1 MSQKK
6 FIFHLVG
13 DSNVSWFLPIVRE
26 AKTDQAVQDATM
38 VRVVNGVQ
46 LKEVLT
52 NPSESIHSTLII
64 SALTNLLTSVYFEDF
79 DRLRVHADRVF
90 NEVLIWLNEGRQ
102 ALDGFATRVGPL
114 CINLQIAFRLWTVDF
129 S

>member
-13 DSNVSWFLPIVRE
+13 DSNIGRFLPIVKE

-52 NPSESIHSTLII
+52 NPSEPIHSTLII

-114 CINLQIAFRLWTVDF
+114 CIKLQIAFRLWTVD
-129 S
+129 SS

>member
-13 DSNVSWFLPIVRE
+13 DLNISRFLPVVKE

-38 VRVVNGVQ
+38 ARVVNGVQ

-52 NPSESIHSTLII
+52 NPSEPVHSTLII

-102 ALDGFATRVGPL
+102 ALDGFATRVSSLFHL
-114 CINLQIAFRLWTVDF
+114 CIYSFTE
-129 S
+129 